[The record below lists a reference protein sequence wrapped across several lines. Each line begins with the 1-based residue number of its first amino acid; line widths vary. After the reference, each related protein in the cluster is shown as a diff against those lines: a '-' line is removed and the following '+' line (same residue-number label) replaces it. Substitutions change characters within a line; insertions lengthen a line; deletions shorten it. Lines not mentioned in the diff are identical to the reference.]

1 MIWLRISIWPLRM
14 TKKIS
19 KSNMTNEE
27 KAMLYDKYLR
37 QAETLQR
44 EVSKIKSENPI
55 NVPVELQLVI
65 NENNMKISVLETKVR
80 NLFV

>member
-1 MIWLRISIWPLRM
+1 
-14 TKKIS
+14 
-19 KSNMTNEE
+19 MTNEE
-27 KAMLYDKYLR
+27 KGDLYDKYLR

-44 EVSKIKSENPI
+44 EVSRIKSENPI
-55 NVPVELQLVI
+55 NVPVELQSVI

>member
-1 MIWLRISIWPLRM
+1 M

-27 KAMLYDKYLR
+27 KGDLYDKYLR
-37 QAETLQR
+37 QVDTLQR
-44 EVSKIKSENPI
+44 ENSRIKSENPI
-55 NVPVELQLVI
+55 NLPVELQFVI

>member
-1 MIWLRISIWPLRM
+1 M
-14 TKKIS
+14 
-19 KSNMTNEE
+19 NNEE

-37 QAETLQR
+37 QAEALQR
-44 EVSKIKSENPI
+44 EVSRIKSENPI

-65 NENNMKISVLETKVR
+65 NENNMKISILETKVR